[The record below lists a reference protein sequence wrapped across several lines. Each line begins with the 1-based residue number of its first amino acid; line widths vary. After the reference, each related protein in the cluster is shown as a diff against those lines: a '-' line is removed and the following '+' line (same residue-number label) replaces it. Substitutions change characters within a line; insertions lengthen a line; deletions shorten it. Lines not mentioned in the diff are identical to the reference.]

1 MGALEAMS
9 CSAPAPLTDCSKV
22 GVMTIV
28 VTIHT
33 MRINAALIA
42 GLYIYYSRC
51 YWLQVSK
58 TFYLR
63 KKLYTVKNLDFGGQ
77 SKNLQNLSWTYLN
90 ISSL

>member
-9 CSAPAPLTDCSKV
+9 SSAPVPLTDCSKV

-33 MRINAALIA
+33 MRINAAVAA

-51 YWLQVSK
+51 YWLQISK

-63 KKLYTVKNLDFGGQ
+63 KKLYTVQKLRFRRP
-77 SKNLQNLSWTYLN
+77 
-90 ISSL
+90 I